1 MAIQVKGFIEIF
13 LMYDRYLVL
22 KNVKNWFNKKRNF
35 KYIVSMCLVTSLVIY
50 CPDNFSSILVPVA
63 NSTVLI
69 RFQTTDF
76 GKSKFY
82 YYYGLLI
89 NLLANFAT
97 IVALIT
103 FSFLVVIQYKKFI
116 DNKRRFVSTLQ
127 SKPNL
132 NTAAPVNVKSSNVK
146 LKKKDLKFVQMTI
159 ILNFLYTVMR
169 IFDLAFNMDYFLNKI
184 NGVLYRAESMY
195 LKNLNFILIYFIES
209 INFFMLF
216 IWNET
221 FRRSIHS
228 IVEFRSR
235 AETSHTHN

>member
-1 MAIQVKGFIEIF
+1 
-13 LMYDRYLVL
+13 
-22 KNVKNWFNKKRNF
+22 
-35 KYIVSMCLVTSLVIY
+35 MCLVTSLVIY
-50 CPDNFSSILVPVA
+50 IPENFSSILVPVA

-69 RFQTTDF
+69 KFQTTDF

-103 FSFLVVIQYKKFI
+103 FSILVVIQYKKFI
-116 DNKRRFVSTLQ
+116 DNKRRVVTN
-127 SKPNL
+127 NL
-132 NTAAPVNVKSSNVK
+132 TKKTAASQNVKTSNEK
-146 LKKKDLKFVQMTI
+146 LRRKDLRFVQMTI

-169 IFDLAFNMDYFLNKI
+169 ILDLAFNVDYFLNKI

>member
-103 FSFLVVIQYKKFI
+103 FSILVVNQYKKFI
-116 DNKRRFVSTLQ
+116 DNKRRVVTN
-127 SKPNL
+127 NL
-132 NTAAPVNVKSSNVK
+132 TKKTAASQNVKTSNEN
-146 LKKKDLKFVQMTI
+146 LRRKDLRFVQMTI

-169 IFDLAFNMDYFLNKI
+169 ILDLAFNMDYFLNKI